1 MIFVVYCEVNNNY
14 SKKLGKHIVAKSVK
28 IICLWKGVKDVKLVH
43 LRSLTYNR
51 KLEKLWWNGK
61 HSVFVVYCE
70 VNNNYS
76 RKLGKRIVAKSV
88 KLICL
93 WKDVKD
99 VKLVHLRSLTYNTK
113 LEKLLWNGKHRYIK
127 RVNDG

>member
-1 MIFVVYCEVNNNY
+1 MKDVKLDLLRSLTYNTKLEKLWWNGKHLIFVVYCEVINNY

-43 LRSLTYNR
+43 LRSLTY
-51 KLEKLWWNGK
+51 K
-61 HSVFVVYCE
+61 
-70 VNNNYS
+70 
-76 RKLGKRIVAKSV
+76 
-88 KLICL
+88 
-93 WKDVKD
+93 
-99 VKLVHLRSLTYNTK
+99 TK